1 MAVDIS
7 WTGLFI
13 SYLCILIPILIHAR
27 YATGL
32 VKPTIIAFV
41 RMTLQLLALGLYLG
55 FIFKKNIPALNLV
68 WVVVMV
74 TLTAYTIVDRSH
86 LNLKRFFWP
95 VLLALITTITIVD
108 LVALG
113 LVIGPE
119 SLLQAQ
125 YLIPI
130 SGMIMGNILS
140 HTIMGI
146 STFDTK
152 LKSEKMAF
160 QWRLACGATREE
172 ALAPIIREALIKAV
186 NPMVA
191 SMSVMGLISLPGMM
205 TGQILGGNSPDLAV
219 KYQIVI
225 MLAIFVSSNLALWLS
240 LKMIGRAT
248 FDKYDN
254 YKA

>member
-1 MAVDIS
+1 MAVDLS
-7 WTGLFI
+7 WTGLLI
-13 SYLCILIPILIHAR
+13 SYLCILIPILINAR

-32 VKPTIIAFV
+32 IKPTLIAFA

-55 FIFKKNIPALNLV
+55 FIFKLNNPAINLI
-68 WVVVMV
+68 WVLVMV
-74 TLTAYTIVDRSH
+74 TLTAHTVVDRSS
-86 LNLKRFFWP
+86 LKLKPFFWP
-95 VLLALITTITIVD
+95 VFLSILTTITVVD
-108 LVALG
+108 LFALG
-113 LVIGPE
+113 LVIGPD

-125 YLIPI
+125 YLIPV

-152 LKSEKMAF
+152 LKSEKISY
-160 QWRLACGATREE
+160 QWRLACGATRDE
-172 ALAPIIREALIKAV
+172 ALGPIIRESLIKAL
-186 NPMVA
+186 NPMIA

-240 LKMIGRAT
+240 LKLISRYT
-248 FDKYDN
+248 FDSYDN
-254 YKA
+254 YKI

>member
-7 WTGLFI
+7 WTGLLI

-27 YATGL
+27 YITGL

-55 FIFKKNIPALNLV
+55 FIFKTNNPALNLL

-86 LNLKRFFWP
+86 LKLKRFFWP
-95 VLLALITTITIVD
+95 VLLALLITITIVD
-108 LVALG
+108 LMALG
-113 LVIGPE
+113 LVIGWE
-119 SLLQAQ
+119 SLLHAQ

-152 LKSEKMAF
+152 LRNEKIDF
-160 QWRLACGATREE
+160 QWRLACGATRQE
-172 ALAPIIREALIKAV
+172 ALNPIIREALIKAV

-240 LKMIGRAT
+240 LKLISRAT
-248 FDKYDN
+248 FDKFDN

>member
-7 WTGLFI
+7 WTALLI
-13 SYLCILIPILIHAR
+13 SYLCILIPILINVG
-27 YATGL
+27 YATRL
-32 VKPTIIAFV
+32 VKPTLVAFL
-41 RMTLQLLALGLYLG
+41 RMTLQLMALGLYLG
-55 FIFKKNIPALNLV
+55 FIFKQNHPAINLL
-68 WVVVMV
+68 WVIIMV
-74 TLTAYTIVDRSH
+74 TLTAYTIVGRS
-86 LNLKRFFWP
+86 NLKMKPFLWP
-95 VLLALITTITIVD
+95 VFLAILTTITIVD
-108 LVALG
+108 LFALG
-113 LVIGPE
+113 IVIGPE
-119 SLLQAQ
+119 SLVHAQ

-152 LKSEKMAF
+152 LKSEKISY
-160 QWRLACGATREE
+160 QWRLACGATRDE
-172 ALAPIIREALIKAV
+172 ALGPIIRESLIKAL
-186 NPMVA
+186 NPMIA

-240 LKMIGRAT
+240 LKLISRYT
-248 FDKYDN
+248 FDSYDN
-254 YKA
+254 YKI